1 MPVTFEPHK
10 RLETLEDYLRKI
22 DTYLPLNE
30 IRIQLLRCRLVG
42 YSLAAEINDPAYSKD
57 YIDQIFRKVYSRLS
71 EKFGQ
76 EISDPYLDPCT
87 TQYQLLDELR
97 SYLSMDMGEHFME
110 FIRSKFKK
118 ALIPTMRLMT
128 DLCQQEDKY
137 SWQEVKEQL
146 QEIMQEMEVDV
157 TWEECEERLERYLK
171 KVEPVL
177 GKK

>member
-1 MPVTFEPHK
+1 
-10 RLETLEDYLRKI
+10 
-22 DTYLPLNE
+22 
-30 IRIQLLRCRLVG
+30 
-42 YSLAAEINDPAYSKD
+42 
-57 YIDQIFRKVYSRLS
+57 
-71 EKFGQ
+71 
-76 EISDPYLDPCT
+76 
-87 TQYQLLDELR
+87 
-97 SYLSMDMGEHFME
+97 ME